1 MGCFHINVS
10 ESNSHKIGHKVQLI
24 FLITQHSRDYLL
36 MNSIIQYLDCG
47 NVYLNSKRNT
57 IEFKVH
63 KLRCIL
69 KKIIPFFDKYTIDG
83 VKLLD
88 YADFCRVASLMSDKT
103 HLTSEGLE
111 QIRLIKTNMNK
122 GRK

>member
-1 MGCFHINVS
+1 MLKIRQSTTHKLGFQS
-10 ESNSHKIGHKVQLI
+10 ELRFQIG
-24 FLITQHSRDYLL
+24 QHSRDKELLKYLVDYL
-36 MNSIIQYLDCG
+36 GCGKYTDRQIKSAGDFVVTKSLDII
-47 NVYLNSKRNT
+47 
-57 IEFKVH
+57 EKV
-63 KLRCIL
+63 
-69 KKIIPFFDKYTIDG
+69 IPFFDKYTIDG